1 MAQFTG
7 GRRVRCVDCLYLQG
21 NKCTGRK
28 KTPTVSPKKK
38 RDCATY
44 SFKGEYQNSTPLE
57 AVYLPHIDP
66 KTKKLMK
73 KLMKLG
79 VVSVTDRDLEQ
90 GGMRKIQMPA
100 STATAQLLGTE
111 ITTVG
116 VDSIDPGDTVEEKKS
131 FLWTPDSGK
140 EEEDE

>member
-21 NKCTGRK
+21 NKCAGRK

-38 RDCATY
+38 RGCATY

-57 AVYLPHIDP
+57 AMYVPHIDP

-79 VVSVTDRDLEQ
+79 VVPVTNRDLEQ
-90 GGMRKIQMPA
+90 GGMRQIQMPA
-100 STATAQLLGTE
+100 STATARVLGTE
-111 ITTVG
+111 ITSVG
-116 VDSIDPGDTVEEKKS
+116 VDSIDPGDIVEEKQS
-131 FLWTPDSGK
+131 FIWTPDSDK
-140 EEEDE
+140 EEEDG